1 MSFERQLA
9 RMAKA
14 KMPVKRHLTQ
24 AKLDTRVKRLERQQ
38 RGAKRAIFTDVDD
51 ADVFLTPLVDVID
64 TVSGGGGESYL
75 NQIWV
80 KGEIVHA
87 VDAVGSHL
95 TRIVL
100 VRDKANSDPDND
112 EPGWTDVFRE
122 AEIFAHRALDTS
134 QEPDQR
140 FVIIADRIYK
150 TEKDT
155 DGTSNSRRFFSIKKN
170 YKGLHTI
177 MDGTASRGR
186 KNGFYLMLMSTAVT
200 TQIDVSY
207 SIMVTYTSVAVN

>member
-14 KMPVKRHLTQ
+14 KMPQKRQRIQ
-24 AKLDTRVKRLERQQ
+24 AKLDTRVKRLEKLQK
-38 RGAKRAIFTDVDD
+38 GSKRTIFTDVDD
-51 ADVFLTPLVDVID
+51 ADVFLTPLVDVIS
-64 TVSGGGGESYL
+64 TVSGNSGESFVH
-75 NQIWV
+75 QIWI

-122 AEIFAHRALDTS
+122 AEIFAHREIDDSKGAN
-134 QEPDQR
+134 ER
-140 FVIIADRIYK
+140 FVVIADRIYK

-177 MDGTASRGR
+177 MDPTASRGR
-186 KNGFYLMLMSTAVT
+186 KNGFYIMLMATGVT

-207 SIMVTYTSVAVN
+207 SVMVTYTAVAT